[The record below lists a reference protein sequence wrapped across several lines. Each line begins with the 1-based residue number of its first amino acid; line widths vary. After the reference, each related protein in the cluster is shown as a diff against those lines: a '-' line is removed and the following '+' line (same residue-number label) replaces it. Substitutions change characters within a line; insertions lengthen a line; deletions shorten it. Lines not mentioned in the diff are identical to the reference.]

1 MKLRT
6 LTAALLAGCLGLSC
20 LTGCA
25 AVPAGDPDTYRIVCT
40 NFAAF
45 DWVTELTANCSAN
58 YEITY
63 LLANGVD
70 SHSYQPSAADIA
82 QISSCDL
89 FLYVGGESEQWAKD
103 ALATAVNKEMR
114 TVCMLDCVTAL
125 EEETVE
131 GMEAEEEEDSDD
143 GAPEY
148 DEHVWLSLTN
158 AEHICKTITDALT
171 AIDPGGGATYQKNLT
186 DYQHELLSLGQEY
199 RALFQAHQEPLIV
212 ADRFPFRYLVEDYH
226 IPYYAAFAGC
236 SAETEASFE
245 TIAFLAKKVDE
256 TGAGTIFIIEG
267 GNASLAEA
275 VRDSTQ
281 TKDQAINSLNSM
293 QSVTTGQIDQGFHYL
308 DCMKLN
314 LQALQT
320 AYGEEGTQNG

>member
-25 AVPAGDPDTYRIVCT
+25 AAPAGNSDTRRIVCT

-45 DWVTELTANCSAN
+45 DWVTELTANCSEN

-103 ALATAVNKEMR
+103 ALATAVNKEMH

-131 GMEAEEEEDSDD
+131 GMECEEEESDD

-158 AEHICKTITDALT
+158 ASHICNSITDELT
-171 AIDPGGGATYQKNLT
+171 AMDPDGELTYHENLSA
-186 DYQHELLSLGQEY
+186 YQEKLL
-199 RALFQAHQEPLIV
+199 ALDDSYSTLFDAHKEPLIV
-212 ADRFPFRYLVEDYH
+212 ADRFPFRYLTEDYH

-256 TGAGTIFIIEG
+256 TGADTIFIIEG

-275 VRDSTQ
+275 VRDNTQ
-281 TKDQAINSLNSM
+281 SKDQHINSLNSM
-293 QSVTTGQIDQGFHYL
+293 QSVTTDQIDQGFNYL
-308 DCMKLN
+308 DCMTLN
-314 LQALQT
+314 LQALRT